1 MLFSKSNK
9 AANEFLAELIDA
21 LEGRLSST
29 NLIVDSAANS
39 MVDKARRAWKNH
51 HLAQQQ
57 ERQQHAELAHELST
71 LTERLAT
78 SENEQQHL
86 NARFELIC
94 NASSEGLWDMGGIG
108 GDPLNAKNEFWC
120 SDQFRALLGFH
131 NEQDFPN
138 QLSSWT
144 VRLHPD
150 DKQVS
155 EDELRRHLSAKNE
168 TAPYSTEYRLL
179 TQSDEYR
186 WFAASG
192 RILRDAHGMPMRM
205 AGSLRD
211 IHEQRQREQELD
223 KTLIR
228 FELARELLTDGLWDM
243 EVIGGDPMSPL
254 NPLWWSPQF
263 RGMLGF
269 ETPEEFPNV
278 LDSWVSR
285 IHPEDKGG
293 VIRIFG
299 THLSD
304 RVGGEPF
311 EAVYRIKL
319 KSGEYRW
326 FCSRG
331 QTKRTADGT
340 PLRVV
345 GALVDIHLSRQEE
358 QLREQQAQQRRELEL
373 NMHKLTEIVSAIQSI
388 ASQTNLLA
396 LNAAIE
402 AARAGEA
409 GRGFAVVADEVRK
422 LATRTS
428 EATQQAANM
437 INSRA

>member
-1 MLFSKSNK
+1 VLFAKSNK
-9 AANEFLAELIDA
+9 TANEFPAELIDA
-21 LEGRLSST
+21 LEGRRSST
-29 NLIVDSAANS
+29 NFIINSAANS
-39 MVDKARRAWKNH
+39 MVDKARIAWKNH

-57 ERQQHAELAHELST
+57 ERLAI
-71 LTERLAT
+71 

-86 NARFELIC
+86 NPRFELIC
-94 NASSEGLWDMGGIG
+94 NASSEELWDMGGICG
-108 GDPLNAKNEFWC
+108 NPQNAKNELWC
-120 SDQFRALLGFH
+120 SDQFRALPGFH

-138 QLSSWT
+138 QLSSWA

-150 DKQVS
+150 DMQVS
-155 EDELRRHLSAKNE
+155 EEELRRHLSAKNE
-168 TAPYSTEYRLL
+168 TTPYSTEYRLL
-179 TQSDEYR
+179 TQCDLYR
-186 WFAASG
+186 WFTASG
-192 RILRDAHGMPMRM
+192 RTLRDAHGTPISM

-223 KTLIR
+223 KTLTR
-228 FELARELLTDGLWDM
+228 FELARELLTDGLWDI

-254 NPLWWSPQF
+254 NPRWWLPQF

-278 LDSWVSR
+278 LDSWVSC
-285 IHPEDKGG
+285 IHPEDKDG
-293 VIRIFG
+293 VIQIFG

-304 RVGGEPF
+304 PVGGEPF

-319 KSGEYRW
+319 KSGEYGW
-326 FCSRG
+326 FRSRG
-331 QTKRTADGT
+331 QTKRTAEGT

-345 GALVDIHLSRQEE
+345 GSGGYPPEPSRRTVRKQQE
-358 QLREQQAQQRRELEL
+358 LQRRELEL

-388 ASQTNLLA
+388 ASQPNRLA
-396 LNAAIE
+396 FNAAIE
-402 AARAGEA
+402 AARASKA

-422 LATRTS
+422 LATRTN

-437 INSRA
+437 IHSRV